1 MHHARLRTALQ
12 KLLLFCWLPA
22 FGAAPEFTP
31 MESCFSGSPGSM
43 PQGWINFKNA
53 ESGTGLTNNFQWDGH
68 PVFRIVSGK
77 DTAVIHSGTFEFP
90 SKGILRFSVWA
101 RATVNNARIKLLI
114 VGDSYRSYRTREAM
128 LTETFQR
135 VTVEMPVPVKIL
147 KSNTFWFR
155 IDAPPTG
162 NDFLIAKVKTELLP
176 PVEVARQTGNI
187 LTNGEFHFGAS
198 GFQREYYNRIV
209 LDKTAPVFQDN
220 RCVLAGPY
228 FLFSDAFTYRPGTV
242 YTAVARMK
250 RAA

>member
-1 MHHARLRTALQ
+1 
-12 KLLLFCWLPA
+12 
-22 FGAAPEFTP
+22 
-31 MESCFSGSPGSM
+31 
-43 PQGWINFKNA
+43 
-53 ESGTGLTNNFQWDGH
+53 
-68 PVFRIVSGK
+68 
-77 DTAVIHSGTFEFP
+77 
-90 SKGILRFSVWA
+90 
-101 RATVNNARIKLLI
+101 
-114 VGDSYRSYRTREAM
+114 M

-209 LDKTAPVFQDN
+209 LGKTAP
-220 RCVLAGPY
+220 GPFRTTVA
-228 FLFSDAFTYRPGTV
+228 FLPDRTFSSATPSPIDPGTV

-250 RAA
+250 RAVKGKTGHRPSHPVAVSLQGLHSERVPA